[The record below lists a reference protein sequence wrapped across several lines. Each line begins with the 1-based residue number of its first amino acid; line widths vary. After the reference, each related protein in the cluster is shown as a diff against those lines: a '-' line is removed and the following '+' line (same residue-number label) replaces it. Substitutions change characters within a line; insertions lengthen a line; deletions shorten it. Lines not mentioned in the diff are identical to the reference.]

1 MSILTPVATAVAG
14 IATGAVLTLAAVS
27 LTTLVTTPAPTL
39 LPPAPPI
46 TLPICESI
54 TDRDCAGFD
63 GYLEGFGYFDWI
75 TYNDNLYTHI
85 Q

>member
-1 MSILTPVATAVAG
+1 MSILTPVWTAVAG

-39 LPPAPPI
+39 PPPI

-54 TDRDCAGFD
+54 IDRDCAGFD